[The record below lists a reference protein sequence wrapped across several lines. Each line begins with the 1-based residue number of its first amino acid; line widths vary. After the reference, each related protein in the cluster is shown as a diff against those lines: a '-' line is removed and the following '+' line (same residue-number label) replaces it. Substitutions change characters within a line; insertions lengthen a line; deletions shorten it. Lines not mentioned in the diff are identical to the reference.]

1 MKKGF
6 RTVIALL
13 LAAITVCSLSAV
25 AFAEDPGYTY
35 TAGQT
40 YQADENQVFVYTVQ
54 VSAGCHLSGAERVRD
69 YMLSKGFDGFIF
81 EVDGGYRIMSGKFP
95 HAQDA
100 WAYCDLIHN
109 KTERDTAYVTD
120 VRLPQEAIDEFAE
133 NFRHDPLVFNKVA
146 FRGWENP
153 SGPFIDMALNE
164 EETAPVFAVQYGA
177 GNSFKGAER
186 ARDMLIEKGFDAYV
200 VRMPFFYLIMA
211 GKFDNKDDATALR
224 DEIRVATDH
233 WDPYVREIQLP
244 KA

>member
-1 MKKGF
+1 MKKSF
-6 RTVIALL
+6 RSVIALL
-13 LAAITVCSLSAV
+13 LAALTICSLSAV

-35 TAGQT
+35 ADEQI

-54 VSAGCHLSGAERVRD
+54 VSAGPSRSGAERVRS
-69 YMLSKGFDGFIF
+69 YMLSKGFDSFLY
-81 EVDGGYRIMSGKFP
+81 EVDGGYRIMCGKFP
-95 HAQDA
+95 HQEDA
-100 WAYCDLIHN
+100 WAYCGLIHK
-109 KTERDTAYVTD
+109 KTDRGTAYVTD
-120 VRLPQEAIDEFAE
+120 VRLPQDAIDAFAE
-133 NFRHDPLVFNKVA
+133 SFRHDPLVAYKIE

-164 EETAPVFAVQYGA
+164 EETAPVFAVQYG
-177 GNSFKGAER
+177 GGLSFKGAER

-211 GKFDNKDDATALR
+211 GKFDNKDDAVALR
-224 DEIRVATDH
+224 DELRLATNR

>member
-1 MKKGF
+1 MKKSI
-6 RTVIALL
+6 RSVIALL
-13 LAAITVCSLSAV
+13 LAALTICSLSVV

-35 TAGQT
+35 ADEQI

-54 VSAGCHLSGAERVRD
+54 VSAGSSRSGAERVRS
-69 YMLSKGFDGFIF
+69 YMLSQGFDSFLY
-81 EVDGGYRIMSGKFP
+81 EVDGGYRIMCGKFP
-95 HAQDA
+95 HAEEA
-100 WAYCDLIHN
+100 WAYCALIHK
-109 KTERDTAYVTD
+109 KTDRGTAYVTD
-120 VRLPQEAIDEFAE
+120 ARLPQDAIDAFAE
-133 NFRHDPLVFNKVA
+133 SFRHDPLVAYKLE

-186 ARDMLIEKGFDAYV
+186 ARDMLINEGFDAYV
-200 VRMPFFYLIMA
+200 VRMPFFYLILV
-211 GKFDNKDDATALR
+211 GKFDNKEDAAALR
-224 DEIRVATDH
+224 DEICSVTEH